1 MASKQIVQFI
11 LKHKGL
17 HGGAIFLSLLLGSCW
32 LLSRS
37 HVMAFLEL
45 NFTAGIATQAAC
57 LLKLLGINVIA
68 TGISVTGHG
77 FSVDIK
83 YGCNAIYEILIYT
96 AAMVSYPLR
105 MKKKITGI
113 IIGVVFIYILNLF
126 RVIVLFWAGMHF
138 PDVFK
143 ALHEHIGQSIFIFFL
158 VFLWIFWVT
167 RINKSANS
175 Q

>member
-1 MASKQIVQFI
+1 MASKQIIQFI
-11 LKHKGL
+11 LKNRGL
-17 HGGAIFLSLLLGSCW
+17 CGGLIFLGILLSCCW
-32 LLSRS
+32 LLSHNYVVR
-37 HVMAFLEL
+37 FLEL
-45 NFTAGIATQAAC
+45 NFTAGIATQAAW
-57 LLKLLGINVIA
+57 LLKLLGINVIS

-83 YGCNAIYEILIYT
+83 YGCNAIYEILIYI
-96 AAMVSYPLR
+96 AAMVAYPLR
-105 MKKKITGI
+105 MKEKITGI

-126 RVIVLFWAGMHF
+126 RVIVLFWTGMHF

-167 RINKSANS
+167 RLNRSANS